1 MFGMSLTIG
10 YKFAAP
16 AQNNE
21 FRIDTRGVEWTEA
34 KTVNVEVK

>member
-16 AQNNE
+16 AQNDE
-21 FRIDTRGVEWTEA
+21 FRIDTRGIDWTEA
-34 KTVNVEVK
+34 KAVNVEVK

>member
-16 AQNNE
+16 AQNDE

>member
-1 MFGMSLTIG
+1 MFEMSLTIG

-16 AQNNE
+16 AKDDE

-34 KTVNVEVK
+34 KTINVEVK